1 METYCCTPLLF
12 SSVAWHAPRP
22 PATPATKPCCAYL
35 VVPRP
40 GARRRHENRK
50 SKKKNLPP
58 KRQDSQVS
66 LESPAAFS
74 RPPPTSSTG
83 LWQTRS
89 ERKPWN
95 QRRKPREAYHQ
106 RGSEYEPEQQ
116 LASSCHVAAT
126 SQCMPVRACCSR
138 RQLTIRAALAQLE
151 NIFVPPPEAH
161 SWAHDNPQHSSAQ
174 PCKRSGCQNYMPS
187 KTNLCEPTL
196 EIPTFYSRRLTTSI
210 TLHWK

>member
-1 METYCCTPLLF
+1 MHSTSFFKRRLAC
-12 SSVAWHAPRP
+12 AP
-22 PATPATKPCCAYL
+22 PAGNTCDQTLLRLLRCAAAWGQA
-35 VVPRP
+35 PT
-40 GARRRHENRK
+40 RK
-50 SKKKNLPP
+50 AKKKKKLPP

-106 RGSEYEPEQQ
+106 RGSAYEPEQQ

-126 SQCMPVRACCSR
+126 SQCMPVRAFRSQ
-138 RQLTIRAALAQLE
+138 RQLTFRVALARQE
-151 NIFVPPPEAH
+151 NISVPPPEAH
-161 SWAHDNPQHSSAQ
+161 SWAHDKPQHSSAQ
-174 PCKRSGCQNYMPS
+174 PCKRSVCQKYM
-187 KTNLCEPTL
+187 L
-196 EIPTFYSRRLTTSI
+196 
-210 TLHWK
+210 

>member
-1 METYCCTPLLF
+1 MHSTSFFKRRLAC
-12 SSVAWHAPRP
+12 AP
-22 PATPATKPCCAYL
+22 PAGNTCDQTLLLLLGCAAAWGQA
-35 VVPRP
+35 PTRT
-40 GARRRHENRK
+40 
-50 SKKKNLPP
+50 SKIKKIKIYRQN
-58 KRQDSQVS
+58 RQDSQVS

-95 QRRKPREAYHQ
+95 QRRKPREAYHPQ
-106 RGSEYEPEQQ
+106 GRAYEPEQQ

-161 SWAHDNPQHSSAQ
+161 SWAHDKPQHSSAQ
-174 PCKRSGCQNYMPS
+174 PCKRSVYQKCM
-187 KTNLCEPTL
+187 L
-196 EIPTFYSRRLTTSI
+196 
-210 TLHWK
+210 

>member
-1 METYCCTPLLF
+1 MLKPTFFFCRQAGLTQGMLQWRPTGALHFFFQASPGMRPARRQHLRPNP
-12 SSVAWHAPRP
+12 AAPTWLRRG
-22 PATPATKPCCAYL
+22 L
-35 VVPRP
+35 GP
-40 GARRRHENRK
+40 GADTKSENQ
-50 SKKKNLPP
+50 KKNLPP

-95 QRRKPREAYHQ
+95 QRRKPREAYHPQ
-106 RGSEYEPEQQ
+106 GRAYEPEQQ

-126 SQCMPVRACCSR
+126 SQCMPVRACSSR

-161 SWAHDNPQHSSAQ
+161 SWAHDKPQHSSAQ
-174 PCKRSGCQNYMPS
+174 PCKRSGCQKCMP
-187 KTNLCEPTL
+187 
-196 EIPTFYSRRLTTSI
+196 
-210 TLHWK
+210 

>member
-1 METYCCTPLLF
+1 METHWCTPLLF

-22 PATPATKPCCAYL
+22 PATPATKPCCSYL
-35 VVPRP
+35 VAPRP
-40 GARRRHENRK
+40 GARRRHEKRK
-50 SKKKNLPP
+50 SKTNRNLPP

-106 RGSEYEPEQQ
+106 RGSAYEPEQQ

-126 SQCMPVRACCSR
+126 SQCISAVPDDSSLFVLHSLSRKTFLCPRPKHIAGHMTNPSTHQHNLASAVFVKNTCSEKQTFVNR
-138 RQLTIRAALAQLE
+138 PWKFQLFIQE
-151 NIFVPPPEAH
+151 
-161 SWAHDNPQHSSAQ
+161 
-174 PCKRSGCQNYMPS
+174 G
-187 KTNLCEPTL
+187 
-196 EIPTFYSRRLTTSI
+196 
-210 TLHWK
+210 